1 MSDKELINNLR
12 NAIIEVME
20 SQTTEYLKSALDNG
34 LNVKEILNQAIIKG
48 AEEVGRK
55 YEQKEYFLAD
65 MMMAGDAIK
74 ECMNILNPLLEG
86 TENFKTSKILIGT
99 AEGDIHDIGKNIVV
113 ALLQGQ
119 GYQIRDIGVD
129 VPPEKFIEEA
139 KIFNPDI
146 IGMSGLLTV
155 TISKISETI
164 SDLKKAQIKSK
175 IIIGGG
181 IMSEETC
188 KMVEADDWTKDG
200 WDGVLKIN
208 KIINKEE

>member
-1 MSDKELINNLR
+1 MSEKELIDNLR
-12 NAIIEVME
+12 NAIIEGIE
-20 SQTTEYLKSALDNG
+20 DKATDFLKKALDNHID
-34 LNVKEILNQAIIKG
+34 VKEILNQAIIKG
-48 AEEVGRK
+48 AEEVGRR

-65 MMMAGDAIK
+65 MMMAGEAIK
-74 ECMNILNPLLEG
+74 ECMDILNPLLEG
-86 TENFKTSKILIGT
+86 TENFNTGKVLIGT
-99 AEGDIHDIGKNIVV
+99 PEGDIHDIGKNIVI

-119 GYQIRDIGVD
+119 GYKVKDIGVD
-129 VPPEKFIEEA
+129 VPPEKFIEES
-139 KIFNPDI
+139 KTFNPDV

-164 SDLKKAQIKSK
+164 TDLRKAQIDSK

-188 KMVEADDWTKDG
+188 KMVGADDWTKDG

-208 KIINKEE
+208 KIINKEA